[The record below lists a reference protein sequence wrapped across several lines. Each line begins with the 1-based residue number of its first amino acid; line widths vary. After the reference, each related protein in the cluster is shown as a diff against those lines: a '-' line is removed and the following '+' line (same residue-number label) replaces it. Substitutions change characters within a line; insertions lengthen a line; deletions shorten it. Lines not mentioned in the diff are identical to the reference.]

1 MLNEDPKTEGLHFI
15 QNKPWLSLL
24 LKGEFNFGGMPCL
37 LKQGYKILVSE
48 FILHIRND
56 NITKSISNY
65 HQLMCC
71 RQQII
76 QHTRTRNGDRKQQQ
90 SRQEEEEEGTRGY

>member
-37 LKQGYKILVSE
+37 LKQWIQN
-48 FILHIRND
+48 F
-56 NITKSISNY
+56 SIGIYSS
-65 HQLMCC
+65 HPQ
-71 RQQII
+71 
-76 QHTRTRNGDRKQQQ
+76 
-90 SRQEEEEEGTRGY
+90 